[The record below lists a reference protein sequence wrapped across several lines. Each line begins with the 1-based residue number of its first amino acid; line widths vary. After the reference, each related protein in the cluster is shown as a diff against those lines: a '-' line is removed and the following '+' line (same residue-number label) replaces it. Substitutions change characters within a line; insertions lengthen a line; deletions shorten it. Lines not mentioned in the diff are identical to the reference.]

1 MKNFSYLFISL
12 IILTSIIVGAKP
24 SGKILLA
31 KMDEEKAWEKQRQDL
46 YKNPSPTE
54 TSYGRMYCDNQKK
67 CFIIINE
74 RS

>member
-1 MKNFSYLFISL
+1 
-12 IILTSIIVGAKP
+12 
-24 SGKILLA
+24 
-31 KMDEEKAWEKQRQDL
+31 MDEEKAWEKQRQDL